1 MQVSLGFGPENPSKQ
16 EDGIRFPLLDPIR
29 PEASLP
35 ASLSPLSF
43 PHGAAHNDRV
53 GWSKA
58 S

>member
-43 PHGAAHNDRV
+43 PHDRV